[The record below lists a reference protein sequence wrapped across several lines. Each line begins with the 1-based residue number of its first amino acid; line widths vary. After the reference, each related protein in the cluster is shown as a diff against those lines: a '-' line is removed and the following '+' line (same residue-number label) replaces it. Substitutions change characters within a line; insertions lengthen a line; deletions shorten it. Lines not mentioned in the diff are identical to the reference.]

1 MNILLLHE
9 FSGVHTE
16 LQAGLRELGHNART
30 ANFGDGFRG
39 FPTDIKLGN
48 LETSVSGIIRRAL
61 TQVGLIEQF
70 RKFDVVQ
77 SITANAFNPL
87 VSWLMEAAVLK
98 NPEQRFV
105 YLAASGDTVYRK
117 HVRALPYSP
126 ELDWYERELQG
137 ANERRIFDAANQIVA
152 GAWDYLFSFRREG
165 YSPTFIPFPVMTRRI
180 TPRAVAQGQKLRV
193 LHPVNRADGDDY
205 KGTSFIRTA
214 FDLLRKK
221 FGTDVEF
228 IAVGGLPYA
237 EYMEIANTCDV
248 LVDQA
253 NTMSYGMSAIYALAQ
268 GKVVLSGCEE
278 IAHELEMH
286 RVAPVINIRPD
297 AADIATKLEALLAD
311 RARMKD
317 IGIASRL
324 HAEKFHDA
332 IVVAEQYANVYRA
345 VRAAGR

>member
-16 LQAGLRELGHNART
+16 LQAGLREIGIDAKT

-39 FPTDIKLGN
+39 FPTDIKLGT
-48 LETSVSGIIRRAL
+48 LEASTSGTLRRAL
-61 TQVGLIEQF
+61 TQVGLIEKF

-77 SITANAFNPL
+77 SISANVFNPL

-105 YLAASGDTVYRK
+105 YLAVSGDTVYRK
-117 HVRALPYSP
+117 HVRALPYAP
-126 ELDWYERELQG
+126 ELDWYERERQ
-137 ANERRIFDAANQIVA
+137 AVSERRIFDAASHIVA
-152 GAWDYLFSFRREG
+152 GAWDYLFSFKREG

-180 TPRAVAQGQKLRV
+180 TPREVAQGAKLRV
-193 LHPVNRADGDDY
+193 LHPVNRSDGDDY
-205 KGTSFIRTA
+205 KGTSFIRAA
-214 FDLLRKK
+214 FDSLRKK
-221 FGTDVEF
+221 FGSDVEF

-253 NTMSYGMSAIYALAQ
+253 NTMSYGMSATYAMAQ
-268 GKVVLSGCEE
+268 GKVVLTGCEDVTHDVE
-278 IAHELEMH
+278 VYRTSPL
-286 RVAPVINIRPD
+286 INIRPD